1 MNGILKLVHVRSF
14 VFGLLIAGT
23 LNLAAKTHAEESSLY
38 QQLGGLQAIT
48 QVVDVFIELH
58 PSNPTVNQHFEHTN
72 MSRFRDK
79 FIAFICSISDGP
91 CEYTGDTML
100 LVHGGMNL
108 NETEF
113 NGSVNLLIKAM
124 DDVGVSIGVRNQLL
138 ARLARLR
145 SDIIYQ

>member
-1 MNGILKLVHVRSF
+1 MLKLVYVRSF
-14 VFGLLIAGT
+14 VISLLIAGV
-23 LNLAAKTHAEESSLY
+23 LNISAKAHAEEGSLY
-38 QQLGGLQAIT
+38 ERLGGLQTIT
-48 QVVDVFIELH
+48 QMVDVFIEVH
-58 PSNPTVNQHFEHTN
+58 PSNPTVNQHFEHSN

-79 FIAFICSISDGP
+79 FIEFICNISDGP

-113 NGSVNLLIKAM
+113 NGSVNLMITAM
-124 DDVGVSIGVRNQLL
+124 DEVGISIGVRNQLL

>member
-1 MNGILKLVHVRSF
+1 MLKLVYVRSF
-14 VFGLLIAGT
+14 VISLLIAGV
-23 LNLAAKTHAEESSLY
+23 LNISAKAHAEEGSLY
-38 QQLGGLQAIT
+38 ERLGGLQTIT
-48 QVVDVFIELH
+48 QMVDVFIEVH
-58 PSNPTVNQHFEHTN
+58 PSNPTVNQHLEHSN

-79 FIAFICSISDGP
+79 FIEFICNISDGP

-113 NGSVNLLIKAM
+113 NGSVNLMITAM
-124 DDVGVSIGVRNQLL
+124 DEVGISIGVRNQLL

>member
-1 MNGILKLVHVRSF
+1 MLKLVYVRSF
-14 VFGLLIAGT
+14 VISLLIAGV
-23 LNLAAKTHAEESSLY
+23 LNISAKAHAQEGSLY
-38 QQLGGLQAIT
+38 ERLGGLQTIT
-48 QVVDVFIELH
+48 QMVDVFIEVH
-58 PSNPTVNQHFEHTN
+58 PSNPTVNQHFEHSN

-79 FIAFICSISDGP
+79 FIEFICNISDGP

-113 NGSVNLLIKAM
+113 NGSVNLMIAAM
-124 DDVGVSIGVRNQLL
+124 DEVGISIGVRNQLL